1 MGVFDEF
8 ASRNFSL
15 YAQWLGIISIILL
28 VVLGVFSLSSNV
40 IFAIIGWVFAFILVF
55 VEVPLCTKFCPT
67 SPKFDNFVAKFENSY
82 LRGAMYLIMAI
93 VMFLSTIIN
102 NTALIAPAVTLL
114 FTFICYCIAGI
125 KQQPHASSKVLG
137 GTGVDNVV

>member
-1 MGVFDEF
+1 MGVGDEF

-15 YAQWLGIISIILL
+15 YAQWLGLISLILL
-28 VVLGVFSLSSNV
+28 VVLGVFTLVGNP
-40 IFAIIGWVFAFILVF
+40 IFSIIGWVFAFILVF

-82 LRGAMYLIMAI
+82 LRGVMYLTMAV
-93 VMFLSTIIN
+93 VMFLSTVIN
-102 NTALIAPAVTLL
+102 TTALVAPAVTLL
-114 FTFICYCIAGI
+114 LTFISYAIAGL
-125 KQQPHASSKVLG
+125 KQQPHASSKILG